1 MPLGGEGGVCHAV
14 WGEGSC
20 HNGRMVMLLGG
31 GGEVRVK
38 LFGKM
43 VMPLREKGHASWGEG
58 SCHHGRT
65 VMLWG
70 GGGGE
75 ERGYGSGYLGGKV
88 MPLGDLG
95 HASWGER
102 SRYVER
108 KVL

>member
-1 MPLGGEGGVCHAV
+1 
-14 WGEGSC
+14 
-20 HNGRMVMLLGG
+20 
-31 GGEVRVK
+31 
-38 LFGKM
+38 
-43 VMPLREKGHASWGEG
+43 MPLREKGHASWGEG